1 VDDVPS
7 RVRAALTQH
16 PSVRDVRLAGS
27 RAKGCASP
35 LSDWDFE
42 IDSPDSRAV
51 VDALPLLVQPLEPIV
66 AQFDR
71 LAHTTNYMLL
81 LRGPVKIDLLFPDLP
96 WTKLPPWEVSR
107 DTLSTIDA
115 HFWDW
120 ILWLASKVEKQDAGV
135 AHRYE
140 LMSRH
145 LLAPLGVKVM
155 PASIEDAIRL
165 YRDARAGLEKEFGIE
180 SPREAEH
187 EVCAGLRTVGYNV

>member
-1 VDDVPS
+1 MPS
-7 RVRAALTQH
+7 RVRAALTKH
-16 PSVRDVRLAGS
+16 PFVRDVRLVGS
-27 RAKGCASP
+27 RAKGCPSP

-42 IDSPDSRAV
+42 IDSPDPRAV
-51 VDALPLLVQPLEPIV
+51 ADALPLLVQPLEPIV

-96 WTKLPPWEVSR
+96 WNKLPPWEVSR

-120 ILWLASKVEKQDAGV
+120 ILWLASKVEKQADGV
-135 AHRYE
+135 PHQYE

-145 LLAPLGVKVM
+145 LLSPLGAAPL
-155 PASIEDAIRL
+155 PSSIEDAIRL
-165 YRDARAGLEKEFGIE
+165 YRDSRAMRENEFGIE
-180 SPREAEH
+180 SQRDAEH
-187 EVCAGLRTVGYNV
+187 EVCAGLRNAGYNV